1 VNAIMS
7 FQIMVLFWV
16 VLTVGAAI
24 AAIIA
29 RIFFPGDLGKE
40 SRTALGHRYTAP
52 GRVTVRAAHRPA
64 CWRAPRSGQQ
74 PGTATAMRLD
84 GSR

>member
-29 RIFFPGDLGKE
+29 RIFFPADLGKE
-40 SRTALGHRYTAP
+40 SRTAPGHRYTAP
-52 GRVTVRAAHRPA
+52 GEVMVRAAHPVDPHRCRELA
-64 CWRAPRSGQQ
+64 
-74 PGTATAMRLD
+74 
-84 GSR
+84 